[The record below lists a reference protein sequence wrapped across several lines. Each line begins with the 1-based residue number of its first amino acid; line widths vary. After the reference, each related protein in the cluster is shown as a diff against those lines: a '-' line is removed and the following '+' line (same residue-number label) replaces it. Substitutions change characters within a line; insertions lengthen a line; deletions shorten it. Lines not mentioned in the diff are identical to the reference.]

1 LTLNTNEIGAYVI
14 ASFLQREAPL
24 KVDIS
29 EFFCAIEAI
38 HFEAN
43 GEKYEGKQV
52 VANIIQN
59 RIDKVKKWDS
69 FCTTIHWK
77 GQFTYKK
84 GTLVQMKNDIDL
96 KSFEETVKIAYKAVQ
111 GDLDDITNGADHY
124 FNPAKIKRK
133 QKWMDEK
140 FKVGVVGNHVMQKL
154 IDNNGRWVK

>member
-1 LTLNTNEIGAYVI
+1 LILNTNEIGAYII
-14 ASFLQREAPL
+14 ASILQQEAPL
-24 KVDIS
+24 NVDIS
-29 EFFCAIEAI
+29 ELFCAIEAI

-43 GEKYEGKQV
+43 GEKYEGKQI

-69 FCTTIHWK
+69 FCTTIHWN

-84 GTLVQMKNDIDL
+84 GALVQIKNDIDL

-111 GDLDDITNGADHY
+111 GDLEDITNGADHY

-154 IDNNGRWVK
+154 IDNNGGWLK